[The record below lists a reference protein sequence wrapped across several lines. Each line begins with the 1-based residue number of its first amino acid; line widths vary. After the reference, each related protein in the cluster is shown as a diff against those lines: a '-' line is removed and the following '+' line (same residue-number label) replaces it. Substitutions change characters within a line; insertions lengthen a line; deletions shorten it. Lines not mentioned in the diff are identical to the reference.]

1 MSTILA
7 AQWSSQSSDLPDQ
20 ASNLDLLDTPPEA
33 PPLEPRRVHVSRP
46 LVWAIL
52 ILFSLTIVAM
62 GLWGLGHSTL
72 TYGMSPVDPA
82 MTERLAQIQ
91 SQLREA
97 NAPKAALRYM
107 AIASQPG
114 INIGDAIEALANA
127 ERALE
132 PASGKIEIASAQ
144 AELRVILQA
153 MNLRRY
159 GGYSGSGGS
168 GDSWLATTPLPTL
181 PLTVP

>member
-7 AQWSSQSSDLPDQ
+7 AQWSSQSSDPPAP
-20 ASNLDLLDTPPEA
+20 ASNLELLDTPPEA
-33 PPLEPRRVHVSRP
+33 PPLEPRRIHVSRP

-72 TYGMSPVDPA
+72 TYGMSPVGPA
-82 MTERLAQIQ
+82 TTERLAQLQ
-91 SQLREA
+91 TRLKEA

-114 INIGDAIEALANA
+114 VNIGDATEALANA
-127 ERALE
+127 EKALE
-132 PASGKIEIASAQ
+132 PASGKREIASAL
-144 AELRVILQA
+144 AELRVILRDL
-153 MNLRRY
+153 NLGRY
-159 GGYSGSGGS
+159 GGYGGSGGS
-168 GDSWLATTPLPTL
+168 GLTTTPLPTL
-181 PLTVP
+181 LLTAP